1 MGAILGRQ
9 GGDNYSGLQIFG
21 GVSCLFGSILLT
33 GATHLFGKTQG
44 SWKV

>member
-9 GGDNYSGLQIFG
+9 GGGNYSGLQIFG
-21 GVSCLFGSILLT
+21 GGGCLLGSILLT
-33 GATHLFGKTQG
+33 GATYLLGKTKG